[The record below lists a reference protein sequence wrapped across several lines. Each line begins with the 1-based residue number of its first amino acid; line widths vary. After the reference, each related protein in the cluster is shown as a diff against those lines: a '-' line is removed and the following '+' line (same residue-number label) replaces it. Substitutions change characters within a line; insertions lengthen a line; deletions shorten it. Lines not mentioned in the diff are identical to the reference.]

1 MKLPRFFFSA
11 GITFAALGFTGS
23 GFAQAA
29 TKPFVPSP
37 EALKRAAGSSGIDPA
52 GDGGITKHPGGF
64 DRPQAPETLPGNG
77 LKQHDFFA
85 AGVHSSRDGKGI
97 VMVRNGQVVW
107 NFYDPTVTGNYYDGT
122 MMANGNLL
130 LAHARGVMVI
140 APDKSILWRYQVKPI
155 ENEIDGVQPIGTDRV
170 VFLKNSNPSPHLLV
184 ANLTTGKIEKD
195 ITLPLAGE
203 SHMKEV
209 TYVHMQA
216 RRLRL
221 TPQGTALIAY
231 TIADKVAE
239 YDEHGKEV
247 WSAPVRQPWSVER
260 LKNGHTLV
268 ASVNMETIEMNAKGE
283 TVWKLTPADLA
294 AQGYIIDKLQT
305 AMRLPNGNTIVTVN
319 NETAWRVGD
328 TPDEWAPVQA
338 IEVNADKK
346 VVWALRDWKNFDV
359 ISTLQTLDDP
369 RIKEPLHFGS
379 FR

>member
-1 MKLPRFFFSA
+1 MELPRFFISA
-11 GITFAALGFTGS
+11 GLIFASLGFVGS
-23 GFAQAA
+23 GLAQTAS
-29 TKPFVPSP
+29 KPFVPSP

-52 GDGGITKHPGGF
+52 GDGGLTKHPGGF
-64 DRPQAPETLPGNG
+64 DRPQAPEVLPGRG
-77 LKQHDFFA
+77 LREHDFFA
-85 AGVHSSRDGKGI
+85 AGVQSSRDGKGI
-97 VMVRNGQVVW
+97 VMVRNGEVVW
-107 NFYDPTVTGNYYDGT
+107 NFYNPSVTGNYYDGT
-122 MMANGNLL
+122 MLANGNLL

-184 ANLTTGKIEKD
+184 ANIKTGKIEKD

-203 SHMKEV
+203 SHINEV

-221 TPQGTALIAY
+221 TPQGTALVAY

-239 YDEHGKEV
+239 YDENGKEV

-260 LKNGHTLV
+260 LKNGNTLV
-268 ASVNMETIEMNAKGE
+268 ASVSMETIEMNAQGE

-305 AMRLPNGNTIVTVN
+305 AMRLPNGNTIITVN

-328 TPDEWAPVQA
+328 TPDAWAPVQA
-338 IEVNADKK
+338 IEVNSAKK